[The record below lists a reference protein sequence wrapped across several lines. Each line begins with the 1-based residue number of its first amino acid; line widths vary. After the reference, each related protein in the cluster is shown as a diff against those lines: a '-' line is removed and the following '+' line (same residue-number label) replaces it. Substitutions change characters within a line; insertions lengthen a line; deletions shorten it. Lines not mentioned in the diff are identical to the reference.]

1 MIARIALGG
10 AFVFAIAGCSTAQQD
25 PQQPIPVR
33 GETPGR
39 TCDSSAIDD
48 FVGRQRSP
56 EVEAELLEASRAATV
71 RWVPQGT
78 AVTMEFRSD
87 RVTAYLDASS
97 RIESISCS

>member
-1 MIARIALGG
+1 MIARSTIVLSLLA
-10 AFVFAIAGCSTAQQD
+10 ASGCATAQQ
-25 PQQPIPVR
+25 PQESIPVR

-56 EVEAELLEASRAATV
+56 EVEAELLEASGAAIV

-78 AVTMEFRSD
+78 AVTMEYRSD
-87 RVTAYLDASS
+87 RVTAYLDVGNQ
-97 RIESISCS
+97 IERISCS